1 MSHNKITVDNQ
12 APNSTGDVPVNM
24 SSYIS
29 ESSPSSPSASQVIKY
44 DGANWVNSISPSGVG
59 LDLAAGWLHY
69 GGSYVVGGYYY
80 RVNHYHINRKATG
93 TARVYT
99 DNTLLVNATS
109 ANTPLTSNNTSWFES
124 IRLNNAGTYLCMYS
138 MNCPSGTSIEYQWED
153 NSSNT
158 FSNKVTLSN
167 TNNAWGAICCG
178 IITTT
183 AANDRVRV
191 VCQAYSGNVGI
202 SPHEEARNSSMTI
215 IKLL

>member
-12 APNSTGDVPVNM
+12 VPNSTGDVPVNM

-29 ESSPSSPSASQVIKY
+29 ESSPSASQVIKY
-44 DGANWVNSISPSGVG
+44 DGANWVNSISPGGVG
-59 LDLAAGWLHY
+59 LDLVAGWLHY
-69 GGSYVVGGYYY
+69 GGSYSVGGYYY
-80 RVNHYHINRKATG
+80 RVNHYHINRKATS

-99 DNTLLVNATS
+99 SNTSLVNATA

-124 IRLNNAGTYLCMYS
+124 IQLNNAGTYLCMYS
-138 MNCPSGTSIEYQWED
+138 LNCPTGTSIEYQWED

-167 TNNAWGAICCG
+167 TNNAWGPICCG

-191 VCQAYSGNVGI
+191 VCQAYNGNVKI
-202 SPHEEARNSSMTI
+202 STHEEARNSSLTV
-215 IKLL
+215 IKLS